1 MVFQIL
7 EVGYTSMSKHGDLPE
22 AREGFYANAME
33 AVDAANARVLRVDD
47 QLNYIRVMA
56 TCLKKYVVE
65 EKAAILRIRSEVPT
79 NPSSQIEESWESVCT
94 MGVEK
99 LDRHLADLEE
109 AVDGLCADFISTY
122 EVAGVTSVQEGEVG
136 VSATGVLPLR
146 DARLGT
152 TSDGVVFREGC
163 WYDWAW

>member
-1 MVFQIL
+1 MG
-7 EVGYTSMSKHGDLPE
+7 EHGDLPE
-22 AREGFYANAME
+22 VREGFYASAME

-56 TCLKKYVVE
+56 TRLKRHVVG
-65 EKAAILRIRSEVPT
+65 EKAAILRIRSEMPKD
-79 NPSSQIEESWESVCT
+79 PSSQMDKSWGLVCT
-94 MGVEK
+94 MGVEN
-99 LDRHLADLEE
+99 LDRRLADLEM
-109 AVDGLCADFISTY
+109 AVDGLCADFISAC

-152 TSDGVVFREGC
+152 ASDGAVFQEGC

>member
-1 MVFQIL
+1 
-7 EVGYTSMSKHGDLPE
+7 MSKHGDLPE
-22 AREGFYANAME
+22 AREGFYASAME

-56 TCLKKYVVE
+56 TRLKRYVVE

-79 NPSSQIEESWESVCT
+79 DPSSQIEESWESVCT

-109 AVDGLCADFISTY
+109 A
-122 EVAGVTSVQEGEVG
+122 GVTSVQEGEVG

-152 TSDGVVFREGC
+152 ASDGAVFWEGC
-163 WYDWAW
+163 WYNWAW